1 MLSLVPELL
10 VNIAHIGKLTRRIQ
24 TLADSNGQYRL
35 RRHWRVRKDEK
46 ALAARSGV
54 DDSLRGRRGGDADRR
69 LLLAVLDGRVTAYS
83 KQATAKRTRAAGTQ
97 RLSRCV
103 AMWCDAQRRV
113 VERCD
118 APRRAALPTVC
129 RQVLRVPST
138 NPTWLVAWQ
147 LQDSAAV
154 VAATFSNRAEEGYWI
169 AVPPYWP
176 RTLPDRD
183 PTRRSPPM
191 TAARS
196 CRNDARAARD
206 ARLPADHPVRRRC
219 SILPTMRTCSCGAT
233 WHKVPVAKPPFKDV
247 S

>member
-118 APRRAALPTVC
+118 APRRAALPTVM
-129 RQVLRVPST
+129 SI
-138 NPTWLVAWQ
+138 
-147 LQDSAAV
+147 S
-154 VAATFSNRAEEGYWI
+154 
-169 AVPPYWP
+169 
-176 RTLPDRD
+176 
-183 PTRRSPPM
+183 PTRPIDQPNMVGCEATSRQ
-191 TAARS
+191 RS
-196 CRNDARAARD
+196 CRSRHLFRIASPCSSQDPPRVRTHAAESSLRRPRRVSPRGHRTEPENPCASIHRSTRRAPARAIA
-206 ARLPADHPVRRRC
+206 
-219 SILPTMRTCSCGAT
+219 
-233 WHKVPVAKPPFKDV
+233 
-247 S
+247 